1 MPEISLVP
9 QLLDALRAV
18 DRLES
23 MRLARAAA
31 DEKDPLESVTALVV
45 PALIQLGELWERGD
59 VALSQVYMAG
69 RIAEELIDELLP
81 DRIGAA
87 ANMGKRIGI
96 AVLND
101 YHLLGKRVVI
111 SVLRSAGF
119 DALDLGTC
127 DVPTLVRLTGEEML
141 DILLVSVLM
150 LPSAL
155 DVREL
160 KRQLDAAGLER
171 VKLIVGGAP
180 FRIDPL
186 LAKEVGAD
194 AFGRSASDVIPL
206 LKSFCSGD

>member
-1 MPEISLVP
+1 MSEHPLVSE
-9 QLLDALRAV
+9 LLDALQAI

-23 MRLARAAA
+23 MRLAKVAA
-31 DEKDPLESVTALVV
+31 DSADPLESVTSLVV
-45 PALIQLGELWERGD
+45 PALIRLGDLWESGE

-81 DRIGAA
+81 NRAGAT
-87 ANMGKRIGI
+87 ANLGKRIGI

-111 SVLRSAGF
+111 SVLRSAGYEAIDF
-119 DALDLGTC
+119 GTC
-127 DVPTLVRLTGEEML
+127 NVPDLVRLTGTEKL

-155 DVREL
+155 EVREL
-160 KRQLDAAGLER
+160 KQQLDAAGLET

-186 LAKEVGAD
+186 LASEVGAD
-194 AFGRSASDVIPL
+194 AFGLSASDVVPL
-206 LKSFCSGD
+206 LQSLCSGE